1 MYISGIGIVSSLGTG
16 PEATCTALAAGR
28 SAIAPLSLFPL
39 LHGQPLPVGQ
49 VSNELVPSPLP
60 RTHRLALT
68 AAGQALGDDDRPPD
82 AVIIGTTTGGI
93 LTSEELL
100 RSGVTDQAQYRYHG
114 LTSVAEEVA
123 RAVGCHGP
131 ALTVSTACSS
141 GAVAL
146 TLALR
151 LLQQGVYERVLAGGA
166 DSLCRLTYF
175 GFHSLQLVDRIG
187 CRPLDQERLG
197 MSVAEGAALL
207 LLTKTRPARPLAV
220 LAGAGLSCDAHHPA
234 APHPEG
240 NGALAA
246 MQAALDDAA
255 CGPGAVGYLNLHG
268 TGTPDNDLAEAKAI
282 HRLFAQPPPLSSV
295 KGATGHSLAASGAIE
310 AVLAALAVSRGLLPA
325 NTGCHQPDPALDLV
339 PLRTPQHRSVDTVLS
354 NSFGFGGNNCCLVFK
369 ATPDAASRT
378 IPSPRHHEAGKR
390 FLAIHDGRCLSG
402 AGDVAAT
409 LERLRSGA
417 AAAGPVDLSTT
428 VAHLPPRLIRRLK
441 RLPRLALVL
450 AAATLGSDRS
460 TGVPTAIFLGTGWG
474 ALSETHDF
482 LERLTSSNEQF
493 PSPTDFVGSVHN
505 APASQIAI
513 WAETTGANITVSGGN
528 HSFEQALLAADL
540 ILGDHDAPAL
550 VLGVDEGHEQ
560 LSPLFDASI
569 PAGSPLADG
578 GGALL
583 VSRRHDGAAG
593 LISTP
598 FYRCCRDP
606 EAIAALLSWYGGS
619 DAIRSRCGAILA
631 GFPADR
637 RAAGEEQ
644 LSRFLAMAE
653 TTVPVLRYREL
664 VGEFASASAVAAVLA
679 WQLLVHGEIPASLA
693 QGPPRT
699 LAGKTILLLTS
710 DDYLSGLEIALP

>member
-16 PEATCTALAAGR
+16 PEATCTALTAGR

-49 VSNELVPSPLP
+49 VSDELVPSPLP
-60 RTHRLALT
+60 RTHRLALA
-68 AAGQALGDDDRPPD
+68 AAGQVVRDDDRPPD

-100 RSGVTDQAQYRYHG
+100 RSGVTAQAQFRYHG

-123 RAVGCHGP
+123 RAVRCYGP

-141 GAVAL
+141 GSVAL

-151 LLQQGVYERVLAGGA
+151 LLQQGVYERILAGGA

-187 CRPLDQERLG
+187 CRPLDQKRLG

-207 LLTKTRPARPLAV
+207 LLTRTRPARPLAV

-234 APHPEG
+234 APHPDG
-240 NGALAA
+240 DGALAA

-255 CGPGAVGYLNLHG
+255 CKPESVDYLNLHG

-325 NTGCHQPDPALDLV
+325 NTGCRQPDPALDLK
-339 PLRTPQHRSVDTVLS
+339 PLRTPQHRIVTTVLS
-354 NSFGFGGNNCCLVFK
+354 NSFGFGGNNCCLVLQVP
-369 ATPDAASRT
+369 PDAGRCTLA
-378 IPSPRHHEAGKR
+378 PRHHETDKR

-402 AGDVAAT
+402 AGDTAAT
-409 LERLRSGA
+409 LERLRNGVT
-417 AAAGPVDLSTT
+417 AAGLVDLSAA
-428 VAHLPPRLIRRLK
+428 AHLPPRLVRRLK
-441 RLPRLALVL
+441 RLPRLALAL
-450 AAATLGSDRS
+450 AAATLGNDRS
-460 TGVPTAIFLGTGWG
+460 AGVPTAIFLGTGWG

-482 LERLTSSNEQF
+482 LERLASSNEQF

-513 WAETTGANITVSGGN
+513 WAHATGANITVSGGN
-528 HSFEQALLAADL
+528 HSFEQALWAADL
-540 ILGDHDAPAL
+540 ILDDHDAPAL
-550 VLGVDEGHEQ
+550 VLGVDEGHQ
-560 LSPLFDASI
+560 HLSPLFDASI
-569 PAGSPLADG
+569 PADSPLADG

-583 VSRRHDGAAG
+583 VSRRHDGATG

-598 FYRCCRDP
+598 FYRCRRDP
-606 EAIAALLSWYGGS
+606 EAIAALLDWYGGS

-637 RAAGEEQ
+637 RDAGEEQ
-644 LSRFLAMAE
+644 LSRFLAMAG

-664 VGEFASASAVAAVLA
+664 VGEYASASAVAAVLA
-679 WQLLVHGEIPASLA
+679 WQLLVHGELPASLA
-693 QGPPRT
+693 QGPPRS

-710 DDYLSGLEIALP
+710 DDYLSALEIALP